1 MLLLTLPSWRRYATS
16 LFPEDAIARA
26 RYMKKSLGAH
36 GSSGAYSNS
45 QGVRSPLP
53 LNYACPR

>member
-1 MLLLTLPSWRRYATS
+1 LWRRYATS